1 MPHWP
6 NVDMQFRDLFRFS
19 YRSIVSHK
27 LRSSLTALGLVI
39 GIAAVVILTSIG
51 RGIHSFVLAEFTQF
65 GTHLLSVNPGKK
77 TTFGISGAT
86 ISTVRPLSLDDAAAL
101 SKMPSVIAVVPVVQ
115 GNVRVEAGAKQRR
128 TNVFGVSSGVP
139 EVWRINTAIGRFLP
153 AEEGNPRALAVLG
166 HKMAA
171 ELFGS
176 TNPLGQRIR
185 IGTDRYRVI
194 GVMEKKGQMLGFDMD
209 DTLYIP
215 AAKAMEL
222 FDRESLMEIDVLY
235 KSTVS
240 VDAIKN
246 AVRRLMIARHGLE
259 DFTIITQ
266 NQMLETLDSVLNI
279 LTMGVAAL
287 GSISLL
293 VGSVGI
299 LTIMTIA
306 VSERVSEIG
315 LLRAIGAEQRVIFR
329 LFLGEALALSVAGGL
344 TGVMAGILVILA
356 IGHALPELPVELSW
370 KYIISS
376 FAVSVLIGMV
386 SGVMPAIKA
395 ARLEPLEA
403 LRTE

>member
-1 MPHWP
+1 LT
-6 NVDMQFRDLFRFS
+6 MQFLDLAHFS
-19 YRSIVSHK
+19 YRAIVSHK
-27 LRSSLTALGLVI
+27 LRSSLTVLGLVI

-51 RGIHSFVLAEFTQF
+51 RGIHTFVLSEFTQF
-65 GTHLLSVNPGKK
+65 GTHLLAVTPGKK
-77 TTFGISGAT
+77 STFGISGAT

-101 SKMPSVIAVVPVVQ
+101 RKLPSVVAVVPVVQ
-115 GNVRVEAGAKQRR
+115 GNVRVEAGARQRR
-128 TNVFGVSSGVP
+128 TNALGVGSAVP
-139 EVWRINTAIGRFLP
+139 EVWRVKTAVGRFLP
-153 AEEGNPRALAVLG
+153 SEEGNPRPLAVLG

-171 ELFGS
+171 ELFG
-176 TNPLGQRIR
+176 TANPLGQRIR

-222 FDRESLMEIDVLY
+222 FDRDGLMEIDVLY

-240 VDAIKN
+240 AVSVQN
-246 AVRRLMIARHGLE
+246 AVKRLMIARHGFE

-266 NQMLETLDSVLNI
+266 NQMLETMDSVLSI

-287 GSISLL
+287 GGISLL

-306 VSERVSEIG
+306 ISERVSEIG
-315 LLRAIGAEQRVIFR
+315 LLRAVGAERRVIFR
-329 LFLGEALALSVAGGL
+329 LFLGEALALSMAGGL
-344 TGVMAGILVILA
+344 VGVVVGILVIKT
-356 IGHALPELPVELSW
+356 IGYVLPALPVELAW
-370 KYIISS
+370 GYIASA
-376 FAVSVLIGMV
+376 FGVSVLIGIAA
-386 SGVMPAIKA
+386 GVAPAVKA

>member
-1 MPHWP
+1 
-6 NVDMQFRDLFRFS
+6 MQLLDLLQFS
-19 YRSIVSHK
+19 YRAIVSHK

-51 RGIHSFVLAEFTQF
+51 RGIHTFVLAEFTQF
-65 GTHLLSVNPGKK
+65 GTHLLTINPGKK
-77 TTFGISGAT
+77 STFGISGAT

-101 SKMPSVIAVVPVVQ
+101 RKLPSVIAVVPVLQ
-115 GNVRVEAGAKQRR
+115 GNVRVEAGIKQRR
-128 TNVFGVSSGVP
+128 TNALGVGSAVP
-139 EVWRINTAIGRFLP
+139 EVWRLKTAVGRFLP
-153 AEEGNPRALAVLG
+153 SEEGNPRPLAVLG
-166 HKMAA
+166 HKMAV
-171 ELFGS
+171 ELFG
-176 TNPLGQRIR
+176 TANPLGQRIR

-235 KSTVS
+235 KSSVS
-240 VDAIKN
+240 VASVQN
-246 AVRRLMIARHGLE
+246 AVKRLMIARHGLE

-266 NQMLETLDSVLNI
+266 NQMLETMDSVLNI

-287 GSISLL
+287 GGISLL

-315 LLRAIGAEQRVIFR
+315 LLRAVGAERRVIFR
-329 LFLGEALALSVAGGL
+329 LFLGEALALSLAGGL
-344 TGVMAGILVILA
+344 AGVVVGILVIET
-356 IGHALPELPVELSW
+356 IGYALPALPVELAW
-370 KYIISS
+370 GYIVSA
-376 FAVSVLIGMV
+376 FAVSLLIGIAA
-386 SGVMPAIKA
+386 GVAPAIKA